1 MMFPYSPANS
11 KLLLTNYT
19 DATLTATRVGTLAPD
34 GSVYVTILPDETVS
48 TGIYAANGS
57 INVVEGAGT
66 GVYSPC
72 GALNVFIPV

>member
-1 MMFPYSPANS
+1 MMFPYSPADS
-11 KLLLTNYT
+11 KLRLVNYT
-19 DATLTATRVGTLAPD
+19 DATSATSHVGTLAPD
-34 GSVYVTILPDETVS
+34 GSVYVTILLDEDTF

-72 GALNVFIPV
+72 GALNVVIP